1 MTTERTITIDPDS
14 YTAQDVE
21 NISDMLC
28 EIIAERYGHL
38 VETPARKQTNDTIPR
53 HHDRR
58 MRRRIRRHA

>member
-38 VETPARKQTNDTIPR
+38 VETLSFSIEATYAAAPDDTSEE
-53 HHDRR
+53 D
-58 MRRRIRRHA
+58 